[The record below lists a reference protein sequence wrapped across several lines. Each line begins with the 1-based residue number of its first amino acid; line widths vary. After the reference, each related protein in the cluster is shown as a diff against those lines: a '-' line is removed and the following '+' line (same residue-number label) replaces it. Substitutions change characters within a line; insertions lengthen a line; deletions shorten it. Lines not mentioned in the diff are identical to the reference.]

1 METSTELFYQA
12 ATLMLVGMGF
22 VYAFLGLLIVVIKTL
37 IAPLADKFPD
47 PVVITPSSNSPQVIQ
62 NQQSKPVIAAIAAA
76 IKQYRKTHQK

>member
-22 VYAFLGLLIVVIKTL
+22 VYAFLGLLIVVIKVL

-47 PVVITPSSNSPQVIQ
+47 PVAITASSNSPQGAQ
-62 NQQSKPVIAAIAAA
+62 SQQSKPVVAAITAA
-76 IKQYRKTHQK
+76 IHQYRKTHK